1 MRQQTAEQH
10 WPSLL
15 GGSHADSML
24 ACNPDDITPE
34 GQRDQVLLWQTD
46 RRSAHA
52 ICFAFRFQPILQT
65 TVSSAAAS
73 IELLARSCWDAGHHP
88 CLRQYN
94 GCSHRSSHDKV
105 PQHALPLLQG
115 HQQPLEWEG
124 DHGC

>member
-46 RRSAHA
+46 RQSAHA
-52 ICFAFRFQPILQT
+52 TCSCIHF
-65 TVSSAAAS
+65 SADTADYS
-73 IELLARSCWDAGHHP
+73 EELLRAWSCQCTAAGTCIKCVYICKNTALIIAGELP
-88 CLRQYN
+88 SQVSESSLAELLMAC
-94 GCSHRSSHDKV
+94 HRR
-105 PQHALPLLQG
+105 A
-115 HQQPLEWEG
+115 
-124 DHGC
+124 